1 MKLIQVEKSDTLID
15 YLKQDE
21 IINLN
26 IIGKIENGSEYPIFT
41 DDPNNPSGVLV
52 KSGYMHF
59 LYTESEAFIDA
70 VLRDHMAE
78 GFYGFAGVDV
88 KIAERIKARKTEHWR
103 NKCSIYTFKEESI
116 DLVERDYD
124 VRSLRIEDAETVDK
138 FYEYR
143 NDNSIH
149 AIRKDI
155 EFRPSSAVY
164 VDDEPVC
171 WVLVHEDNSMGIMYT
186 REEYRRKGLAEV
198 VSRDLTQKILK
209 RGQVPYLQIVD
220 GNEKS
225 HGLAKKCGYVKY
237 GDCEWFGIISGHP
250 KEMKDGAKEVLKD
263 FEKTYG
269 HPRFQG
275 QPPLCVE
282 YFLDI
287 NRQEPHPDYEVV
299 ILKEDDDWTKWRQ
312 GSHKACGVIRPLCP
326 MEAWEI
332 RFKGHAVGGALMEKN
347 KDVEDYNMLALFVDE
362 DFKAQSVFKCISQAM
377 MEMVRKENRYFLM
390 TVVEDSERDL
400 YESAGF
406 LYGGVI
412 NV

>member
-1 MKLIQVEKSDTLID
+1 MKLIQVEKSETLID
-15 YLKQDE
+15 YLKQNE

-26 IIGKIENGSEYPIFT
+26 IIGKIENSSEWPIFT
-41 DDPNNPSGVLV
+41 DNPKDPSGVLV

-70 VLRDHMAE
+70 VLKDHMPE

-88 KIAERIKARKTEHWR
+88 KIAKRIKEKKTEHWR
-103 NKCSIYTFKEESI
+103 NRCSIYTYNKDQI
-116 DLVERDYD
+116 DLVEGEYD
-124 VRSLRIEDAETVDK
+124 VRSLSLEDAEVVDK

-143 NDNSIH
+143 NDKSIH

-164 VDDEPVC
+164 VDNAPVC

-186 REEYRRKGLAEV
+186 KEEYRRRGLAEV

-209 RGQVPYLQIVD
+209 WGQVPYLQIVD

-225 HGLAKKCGYVKY
+225 HGLAKKCGYEKY
-237 GDCEWFGIISGHP
+237 GECEWFGIISGHP
-250 KEMKDGAKEVLKD
+250 KEIQDGAKEVLKD
-263 FEKTYG
+263 FENTYG

-275 QPPLCVE
+275 QNPLCVE

-287 NRQEPHPDYEVV
+287 NRQDPHPDYEVV
-299 ILKEDDDWTKWRQ
+299 ILSDKDDFTNWKEGCKKTC
-312 GSHKACGVIRPLCP
+312 SVERPLGK

-332 RFKGHAVGGALMEKN
+332 RCKGKVLGGALMEKN
-347 KDVEDYNMLALFVDE
+347 KDVEDYTMHALFLND
-362 DFKAQSVFKCISQAM
+362 DIQDQATFKNISHALM
-377 MEMVRKENRYFLM
+377 DKVLKEKRYFLL
-390 TVVEDSERDL
+390 TVVEEDDRDL
-400 YESAGF
+400 YENAGF
-406 LYGGVI
+406 LSGGVI